1 MKRTVYTAEHEDF
14 RLAIRQFLERE
25 AVPSYSKW
33 EQQGHVDP
41 EFFLRMGELG
51 FLGMQVPAEFGGS
64 GIESYKYNAILNEEA
79 AAAGLSMGSLRTH
92 LDLVYPYLQ
101 QFANDEQRKRWLPGF
116 TSGEMMTAIAMTEPD
131 TGSDLAGIRTTA
143 RRTGDSYVVSGAK
156 TFITGGRHAG
166 RVLVVC
172 RTSPPEEGNRRAGL
186 TILAID
192 STSPGFT
199 VGRML
204 DKLGLKAQDT
214 CELSFDDVRVPI
226 EDRIGDEGH
235 AFRYLTQ
242 NLPQERLVIAMGAV
256 ASARRAVEQTVDY
269 TRSRTAFGTPIA
281 SFQNTKFVLADCAA
295 DLAAGQALVDD
306 AIEQHDVGALSPA
319 RAALVKL
326 WTTEMQG
333 RVVDKCLQLHGG
345 YGYITEYPIS
355 KLYAD
360 ARVTR
365 ILGGTSEVMRTVIA
379 KSMQL

>member
-1 MKRTVYTAEHEDF
+1 MERTVYTAEHEEF
-14 RLAIRQFLERE
+14 RLAIRRFLERE
-25 AVPSYSKW
+25 ALPCYSQW
-33 EQQGHVDP
+33 ERQGYVDP

-51 FLGMQVPAEFGGS
+51 FLGMQVPADFGGS
-64 GIESYKYNAILNEEA
+64 GIESYNYNAILNEEA
-79 AAAGLSMGSLRTH
+79 ATAGLSLGSLRTH

-101 QFANDEQRKRWLPGF
+101 RFADDEQRKRWLPGF
-116 TSGEMMTAIAMTEPD
+116 ASGEMMTAIAMTEPD

-143 RRTGDSYVVSGAK
+143 RRTGDFYVVNGAK

-192 STSPGFT
+192 SSSPGFT

-214 CELSFDDVRVPI
+214 CELSFDDVRVPV

-242 NLPQERLVIAMGAV
+242 NLPQERLVIAIGAV
-256 ASARRAVEQTVDY
+256 ASARRAVEHTVDY
-269 TRSRTAFGTPIA
+269 TRSRKAFGTPIA
-281 SFQNTKFVLADCAA
+281 GFQNTKFVLADCAA
-295 DLAAGQALVDD
+295 DVAAGQALVND
-306 AIEQHDVGALSPA
+306 AIEQHDAGALTPA
-319 RAALVKL
+319 QAALVKL
-326 WTTEMQG
+326 WTTEMQS
-333 RVVDKCLQLHGG
+333 RIVDKCLQLHGG
-345 YGYITEYPIS
+345 YGYITEYPIA

-360 ARVTR
+360 ARVAR
-365 ILGGTSEVMRTVIA
+365 ILGGTSEVMRTVVA